1 MYCCSVTVVLCSQPK
16 PRCQFWVGHI
26 SGGERNQVR
35 KEQLRNV
42 RISPV
47 SRSPSSHRYRCV
59 CEIDQR
65 ASVCVCVFVCCV
77 IESESACAAQSSL
90 TTGEV
95 EEWEDADWT
104 AGAFKW
110 KEHAR
115 CEVCECVC
123 AHAMHYTCT
132 QRPAEYTSNAGTACM
147 SGVGE
152 EHRWTSAAQL
162 EAKNVEFT

>member
-1 MYCCSVTVVLCSQPK
+1 MANEIKSEKNSSEMCVFHLCHAVPAATGTGACVKLTSVQ
-16 PRCQFWVGHI
+16 
-26 SGGERNQVR
+26 
-35 KEQLRNV
+35 
-42 RISPV
+42 
-47 SRSPSSHRYRCV
+47 
-59 CEIDQR
+59 
-65 ASVCVCVFVCCV
+65 VCVCVLRACV